1 MMYISQIIMLYALTL
16 YSAVCRL
23 NLNKTG
29 KKTKSD
35 TILYLKREKLIDL
48 TMPSGGKDVDQWNF
62 CTLLAWA

>member
-35 TILYLKREKLIDL
+35 RILYLKREKLIDL

-62 CTLLAWA
+62 CTLLAWV

>member
-1 MMYISQIIMLYALTL
+1 MLYTLTL
-16 YSAVCRL
+16 YRAVCQL
-23 NLNKTG
+23 YLNKAG
-29 KKTKSD
+29 KRKNV